1 MHAEFNRSKIRALVP
16 EDDADAVLDV
26 LSAYFHEL
34 EEIYSFFSTLDN
46 GPINSMSSME
56 FNEFV
61 RHCGILDGEDRAA
74 IKDDAVGGGDD
85 LDVWRVVTQGEGR
98 IDDVLGRV
106 SYLSPRVSRTAE
118 AARTGRRDARG

>member
-1 MHAEFNRSKIRALVP
+1 M
-16 EDDADAVLDV
+16 
-26 LSAYFHEL
+26 
-34 EEIYSFFSTLDN
+34 
-46 GPINSMSSME
+46 
-56 FNEFV
+56 
-61 RHCGILDGEDRAA
+61 
-74 IKDDAVGGGDD
+74 GGGDD